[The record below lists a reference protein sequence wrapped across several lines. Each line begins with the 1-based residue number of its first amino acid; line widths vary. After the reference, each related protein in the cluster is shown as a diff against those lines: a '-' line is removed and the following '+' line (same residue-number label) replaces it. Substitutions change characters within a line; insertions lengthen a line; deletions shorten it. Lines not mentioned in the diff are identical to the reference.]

1 MCPACDA
8 LVGFIAASAAS
19 TSGMAA
25 LAVKRALSKW
35 WEKLSTKQ
43 NSRRKNENRNHGTEN
58 RRERSERF

>member
-1 MCPACDA
+1 MCPACVA
-8 LVGFIAASAAS
+8 HVGFIAASAAS